1 MNATNWPT
9 FNVSV
14 FIAQMVELCSVL
26 QRLNEE
32 AMGSN
37 PVEVPNFCFS
47 GEFAITTAT
56 ITSVFKFVFLQFISS
71 SCFIP
76 FTG

>member
-1 MNATNWPT
+1 MNATNWPS
-9 FNVSV
+9 FNASV
-14 FIAQMVELCSVL
+14 FIAQMVEHCSVL

-37 PVEVPNFCFS
+37 PVEVPIFFS

-56 ITSVFKFVFLQFISS
+56 IISVFKFVFPQFISS

-76 FTG
+76 YTG